1 MYGYWIVLR
10 KKIINYDEFSY
21 CELTCIVFEAGG
33 LVV

>member
-1 MYGYWIVLR
+1 MVIELYGE
-10 KKIINYDEFSY
+10 KKFINYDEFSY